1 MAISPSMRGASS
13 GLAEPSGCSAGNDST
28 LVGLSMPRQLL
39 LSVRMPES
47 SVSMTATSASV
58 KSSST
63 EAAAAAIARWIT
75 ASASDSLC
83 QQSAT
88 TRTSVMGRLG
98 CDMMLSGTNGAV
110 SAPAWSAV
118 VSSGFTGRPLRRPF
132 IGGDDPRHEFVA
144 DHVLGGEM
152 NLGNAFDAAEQPGR
166 FRKTRGL
173 AVRQVDLRGV
183 AGHDHAAVL
192 AETRQEHLHLHRG

>member
-1 MAISPSMRGASS
+1 MSPSIRGASPS
-13 GLAEPSGCSAGNDST
+13 FHSPSGWSAGNDST

-47 SVSMTATSASV
+47 SVSMTATSASAT
-58 KSSST
+58 SSST
-63 EAAAAAIARWIT
+63 AAAAAAIARWIT
-75 ASASDSLC
+75 VSESGSRC

-88 TRTSVMGRLG
+88 TRTSVMGTFG

-110 SAPAWSAV
+110 SAPAWSTV

-132 IGGDDPRHEFVA
+132 IGGDDPRYELVA

-152 NLGNAFDAAEQPGR
+152 NLGNAFDAAEEAGC
-166 FRKTRGL
+166 FRKARGL

-183 AGHDHAAVL
+183 AGHDHA
-192 AETRQEHLHLHRG
+192 